1 VFAAGFIAATLWQLP
16 LEQRVRFA
24 ALTAALSVTRLGGAD
39 AAPRW
44 ADLAGWQAA
53 HPEDQHLQALISAH
67 SGR

>member
-1 VFAAGFIAATLWQLP
+1 VFAAGFIAATLWDLP

-24 ALTAALSVTRLGGAD
+24 ALTAALSVTKLGGAD

-44 ADLAGWQAA
+44 TDLARWQQE
-53 HPEDQHLQALISAH
+53 HPEDQHLHALISAH